1 MERIRVGTVTIT
13 QQDIDAVTKT
23 LQSGFVG
30 PGLLTKKFEQLISE
44 AHGFKYGLALNSG
57 QSALMVLA
65 EALRKTH
72 NTKRIAVPAVTY
84 ISSLSAMLQAGL
96 QPVLADVTP
105 DCEAQMMY
113 DTIDNNKVDAFLPCH
128 LFGRCNDRD
137 DKETNRRHGKFI
149 IEDNCESI
157 YAPGTGFGDAMC
169 VSFFSSHAIT
179 AGFGGMIL
187 LNDEDLYFKCW
198 QLVNH
203 GRQDWDN
210 YASCAELKYKH
221 VFSEVGYSLKFAD
234 INAALGIS
242 QHEQAQVFIDQKR
255 KNAKYLID
263 GLKDIDELI
272 LPKYDNHTFM
282 LFPIVCKT
290 DRRENLLAA
299 LHKVEIE
306 TRMMMPITNQ
316 PMVREWFGPKIEDQF
331 PNAKFINNHGF
342 VLGCHQNLTQDDL
355 DRIIETINVYYQ

>member
-1 MERIRVGTVTIT
+1 MERVRVGTVTIT
-13 QQDIDAVTKT
+13 QQDIDAVTAT
-23 LQSGFVG
+23 LKSGFVG
-30 PGLLTKKFEQLISE
+30 PGLLTKKFEQIVAE

-57 QSALMVLA
+57 QSALMVAA
-65 EALRKTH
+65 EALKKHRGIQ
-72 NTKRIAVPAVTY
+72 RVSVPAITY

-96 QPVLADVTP
+96 QPILVDVTP
-105 DCEAQMMY
+105 DCEAEIMY
-113 DTIDNNKVDAFLPCH
+113 DTLDLEVDMHLPCH
-128 LFGRCNDRD
+128 LFGRCNDNRPT
-137 DKETNRRHGKFI
+137 DKKFI
-149 IEDNCESI
+149 LEDNCESI
-157 YAPGTGFGDAMC
+157 YAPGVGFGDAMC

-187 LNDEDLYFKCW
+187 TNDKELYFKCW

-242 QHEQAQVFIDQKR
+242 QHHQAELFIGQKQD
-255 KNAKYLID
+255 NAQYLID

-272 LPKYDNHTFM
+272 LPKHENHTFM
-282 LFPIVCKT
+282 LFPIVCK
-290 DRRENLLAA
+290 DDSREDLLAA
-299 LHKVEIE
+299 LHKVEVE

-316 PMVREWFGPKIEDQF
+316 PMVRDWFGPKIEDRF
-331 PNAKFINNHGF
+331 PNAKFLNNHGF
-342 VLGCHQNLTQDDL
+342 VVGCHQNLNKDDL
-355 DRIIETINVYYQ
+355 DRILETIHVYYR